1 LKYSSTVLI
10 RLRTKA
16 KLYIEWVATVSFL
29 ISVALTSLN
38 YYPEYLYAS
47 LLTNLLW
54 LLVGIIWKKWSLII
68 VEAVVCIMYA
78 VGIVKYWI
86 A

>member
-1 LKYSSTVLI
+1 MKVTVNGMKTY
-10 RLRTKA
+10 LRDW
-16 KLYIEWVATVSFL
+16 IEWVATVSFL
-29 ISVALTSLN
+29 ISVALTSFN

-54 LLVGIIWKKWSLII
+54 LVTGIVWRKWSLII

-86 A
+86 N